1 MIEFERVAKVY
12 EGQRAALSDVNFRLA
27 PGEMAFLT
35 GHSGAGKS
43 TLLRLIL
50 GLETASSGV
59 VRVAGTDLATLS
71 GEKLAR
77 YRRRVGVVF
86 QDPNLEDDLSVYD
99 NVALPLRIS
108 GFSESEIPKRVKAAL
123 SRVDLSE
130 QATVSPRVLS
140 GGQQQRGLHEQS
152 CTDRHCLW
160 QTNPPGILILSCR
173 RG

>member
-1 MIEFERVAKVY
+1 MIEFEGVVKTY
-12 EGQRAALSDVNFRLA
+12 EGHREALSDVNFRLA

-50 GLETASSGV
+50 GLEKSSSGI
-59 VRVAGTDLATLS
+59 VRVAGSDLSTLS

-123 SRVDLSE
+123 SRVDLSD
-130 QATVSPRVLS
+130 QAKVSPRFLS
-140 GGQQQRGLHEQS
+140 GGQQQRIALARALVFEPELVLMYEPLGALDI
-152 CTDRHCLW
+152 T
-160 QTNPPGILILSCR
+160 
-173 RG
+173 